1 MALALLFSLLRSS
14 DKNFRAGDN
23 PIGVINAFVVDHKLR
38 ENSDDE
44 TLAVA
49 AELAGLPSVIPHRL
63 SLDWGVPDPS
73 SLPNLETA
81 ARKLRYRELGTACAS
96 AAALNLFTGHHA
108 DDQHETVLMRMLAG
122 HPSRGLAG
130 IRGSNDIPE
139 CYNMHS
145 IYQSGNV
152 DVMTKTNPPLTF
164 KPHKRDVHNLR
175 KALLSEMRTVLDF
188 DDETRPELI
197 QLPNRTMPATDDE
210 IRAGGG
216 SWASEAGGPGM
227 ARRRP
232 RLAQLTPEH
241 GGVKVYRPLLGFEKE
256 RLVATCE
263 AHGVSWFEDH
273 TNSDPS
279 LTARNAV
286 RHMVRNFELPEA
298 LQRDAVLRV
307 SETVRERAR
316 SEDEEADELL
326 EEMTVEE
333 LRTNTGTL
341 AVELP
346 DIGPG
351 EDPERSRTVATLL
364 ARRLIMAVS
373 PETRWP
379 ALPTLQGTVSRL
391 FPRLATESHPTSQP
405 SSFVVAGV
413 LLTRLPSSPAEDD
426 SDSDTPS
433 RWHLSRAPYPSS
445 LPLPMLHHHQAR
457 GLPTYGN
464 LTHPKP
470 HWAFVQ
476 QPWRLFDG
484 RFWVRLNL
492 RLAGTITVAPYQP
505 SFACEFRARL
515 PKAEK
520 EKLDSLLGTYAP
532 GKVRYTIPAV
542 YYDGDVDV
550 AKSKVW
556 IGKGEEEPL
565 KRVLGLPS
573 LGVWLP
579 GMNDLVRCDVR
590 YRAVGGGI
598 LERCGMDP
606 GSVGW

>member
-14 DKNFRAGDN
+14 DKTFLAGDN

-49 AELAGLPSVIPHRL
+49 AELAGLPNVIPHRL
-63 SLDWGVPDPS
+63 ALDWGPVPDPP

-81 ARKLRYRELGTACAS
+81 ARRLRYRELGAACAS
-96 AAALNLFTGHHA
+96 AGALNLFTGHHA
-108 DDQHETVLMRMLAG
+108 DDQHETVLMRLLAG

-130 IRGSNDIPE
+130 IRASNDIPE
-139 CYNMHS
+139 CHG
-145 IYQSGNV
+145 IHGIHQSGNV
-152 DVMTKTNPPLTF
+152 DAMTKTNPPLTF
-164 KPHKRDVHNLR
+164 KPHKRDVHDLR
-175 KALLSEMRTVLDF
+175 KALLSEMRTVLDI
-188 DDETRPELI
+188 DDDTRPELI
-197 QLPNRTMPATDDE
+197 QLPHRTVPATDDE
-210 IRAGGG
+210 LRAGWG
-216 SWASEAGGPGM
+216 ADAGPAGM
-227 ARRRP
+227 TRRRP

-241 GGVKVYRPLLGFEKE
+241 GGVRVYRPLLGFEKE
-256 RLVATCE
+256 RLMATCE
-263 AHGVSWFEDH
+263 AHGVSWVEDY
-273 TNSDPS
+273 TNEDPG

-286 RHMVRNFELPEA
+286 RHMVRDFRLPEA
-298 LQRDAVLRV
+298 LQREAVLRV
-307 SETVRERAR
+307 SGTVRERTR
-316 SEDEEADELL
+316 GEEEEAGELL

-346 DIGPG
+346 DIEPG
-351 EDPERSRTVATLL
+351 EDLNRSRAVAALL
-364 ARRLIMAVS
+364 ARKLLMAVS

-391 FPRLATESHPTSQP
+391 FPRLATDAHPTSQP

-413 LLTRLPSSPAEDD
+413 LLTRLPSEDGASP
-426 SDSDTPS
+426 
-433 RWHLSRAPYPSS
+433 RWRLSRAPYPTSQ
-445 LPLPMLHHHQAR
+445 PLPMLHHHQAR
-457 GLPTYGN
+457 GLPSYGN

-484 RFWVRLNL
+484 RFWVRLSL

-505 SFACEFRARL
+505 AFASEFRARL
-515 PKAEK
+515 SEADRER
-520 EKLDSLLGTYAP
+520 LDGLLGTYAP

-550 AKSKVW
+550 DKSKVW
-556 IGKGEEEPL
+556 IGEGEARPL
-565 KRVLGLPS
+565 RRVLGLPS
-573 LGVWLP
+573 VGVWLP
-579 GMNDLVRCDVR
+579 GMTDLVRCDVR
-590 YRAVGGGI
+590 YRAVGGGV
-598 LERCGMDP
+598 LEKCGMDP
-606 GSVGW
+606 GSIGW